1 MCASSF
7 PQGLLWENPPSC
19 GPAHTRGDYIFYLS
33 LLGSIFP
40 ANSRLMCNEPRK
52 KPSQCMKESTTV
64 IALCEHADRAP
75 LLSSVTTQILFRPC
89 RTICQYPG
97 IYRPL
102 ILAGHRVECVYV
114 VSVYS
119 LWPLTKTSCILT
131 LRGEDGGHAETQVF
145 RVHYRLTM
153 QSNGI
158 TAICD
163 LWVGVCNCG
172 ELTGDR
178 RSSTINFTERPIS
191 PKLLFDYRR
200 KQRCKPE
207 PTGCGMVWTTAHLQG
222 LLCSIHVLLPNLSY
236 LTREWKGAFVC
247 RPFGGLTGGLKDTN
261 EHENRNKVANSQ

>member
-64 IALCEHADRAP
+64 IALCEHADRAS

-102 ILAGHRVECVYV
+102 ILAGHRVECVCV
-114 VSVYS
+114 CCECVFSVATHKD
-119 LWPLTKTSCILT
+119 LLHFNTEGRRWGSCRNSSVQSALQIN
-131 LRGEDGGHAETQVF
+131 HAE
-145 RVHYRLTM
+145 
-153 QSNGI
+153 
-158 TAICD
+158 
-163 LWVGVCNCG
+163 
-172 ELTGDR
+172 
-178 RSSTINFTERPIS
+178 
-191 PKLLFDYRR
+191 
-200 KQRCKPE
+200 
-207 PTGCGMVWTTAHLQG
+207 
-222 LLCSIHVLLPNLSY
+222 
-236 LTREWKGAFVC
+236 
-247 RPFGGLTGGLKDTN
+247 
-261 EHENRNKVANSQ
+261 